1 MMQQYSSALLKIPS
15 MSRLY
20 GAHLEELKLISKN
33 QLFMTSTSLKKI
45 LYLCRDRA
53 EQMSKS
59 SEQYAHAMALV
70 YENIAH
76 LCEIEMPNE
85 KQMIIDICNE
95 CAKDMMSGNLAVGKS
110 AGEQLYKKKYA

>member
-1 MMQQYSSALLKIPS
+1 MQQYLLALLKIPS
-15 MSRLY
+15 LLKLF
-20 GAHLEELKLISKN
+20 GAHLEELKPNTNLIT
-33 QLFMTSTSLKKI
+33 FMTSTSLKKI

-59 SEQYAHAMALV
+59 SEQYAHAMAMV
-70 YENIAH
+70 YEQVAL
-76 LCEIEMPNE
+76 LCEIEIPNE
-85 KQMIIDICNE
+85 KQMLIDICNE

>member
-1 MMQQYSSALLKIPS
+1 MQQCSSHLLMTRS
-15 MSRLY
+15 MLNTF
-20 GAHLEELKLISKN
+20 GAPVEELKPNINLIT
-33 QLFMTSTSLKKI
+33 FMTSTSLKKI

-59 SEQYAHAMALV
+59 DQQYAHAMALV

-76 LCEIEMPNE
+76 LCEIELPNE

-95 CAKDMMSGNLAVGKS
+95 CAKDMMQGNIALGKPV
-110 AGEQLYKKKYA
+110 GEQLYKKKYA